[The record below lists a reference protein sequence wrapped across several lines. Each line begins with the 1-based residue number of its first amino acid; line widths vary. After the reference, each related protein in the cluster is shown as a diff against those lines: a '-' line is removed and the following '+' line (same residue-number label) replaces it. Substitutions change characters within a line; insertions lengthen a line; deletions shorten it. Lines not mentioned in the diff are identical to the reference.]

1 MSLAEIRMRL
11 EDIVRFRLEP
21 LVGVARAS
29 GLVPQPSVTIHFLE
43 NQLAYDR
50 RRLDAARAAAKG
62 ASDALIMY
70 GGERPAVTDTAATTS
85 EEVLAVANDTAEAAR
100 RQPSHEEIAA
110 AAYERYLTR
119 GAADGQDYEDW
130 LAAER
135 ELSERRGR

>member
-1 MSLAEIRMRL
+1 LLAAFVQANKVTRHSIARDRL
-11 EDIVRFRLEP
+11 
-21 LVGVARAS
+21 ARIALTTNFQHLQNS
-29 GLVPQPSVTIHFLE
+29 SVITMAKRKDKKPI
-43 NQLAYDR
+43 DR
-50 RRLDAARAAAKG
+50 
-62 ASDALIMY
+62 S
-70 GGERPAVTDTAATTS
+70 PVTDTAATTS